1 MIQEEEEEKKVVY
14 DQERL
19 EIDPNRYQQQVI
31 DDNNFIN
38 ADQELAQLVKRR
50 FNDTVYSKTYK
61 NVPAAALVHG
71 CFAHRRQSDQMT
83 FSEQMSEFMMKNDPK
98 INTITVRIEPF

>member
-1 MIQEEEEEKKVVY
+1 M
-14 DQERL
+14 
-19 EIDPNRYQQQVI
+19 
-31 DDNNFIN
+31 
-38 ADQELAQLVKRR
+38 
-50 FNDTVYSKTYK
+50 YSKTYK

-98 INTITVRIEPF
+98 INTITVRIEPFLNLHGNGEESATLDDTLLHSDYALNAFYKG